1 MLKLFLQRIR
11 LNLKNL
17 FAKKIKIPSKIYNF
31 VYSYPN
37 YHELLL
43 SYLLTNINNEV
54 NYSKKIFG
62 KEIDNYLT
70 SKDIFNDIDFKSH
83 NKYIPA
89 YFNKGDVKVPYEASR
104 LQFFQKLD
112 LLSILK
118 KEHNFHEDIKV
129 DNFPLIYWNSPMEVA
144 IRNINLIFH
153 RNFIEKNDLDSKIF
167 GNNKDLIDSFISQHY
182 QFIIENLENKGNVVG
197 NHYLI
202 ELCSIILTLAT
213 YKFEDRERDLNYFL
227 KELSIQLDEQF
238 NQDGTNFEGSSHYS
252 AFVTEALLLC
262 KLGIETIQPNSYL
275 IETLNELIKSNK
287 NLISLLMV
295 NGELSQI
302 GDNDSGRIFYFYFD
316 EDNPLKMDW
325 LINLIQ
331 HFINDEDENLHIKE
345 IEDFNNKE
353 INLDA
358 YLRVDHPPI
367 KVFNEDFNLYSFED
381 FGIFIWRND
390 EGTEHFSIR
399 CGKLGQNGIGGHSH
413 YDQLSIECYTDG
425 KWIARDPG
433 TGTYTDNIDLRN
445 KFRSM
450 IYHWGPNTDLDF
462 PYESE
467 FDCFK
472 LAHASE
478 GKVLK
483 FDKFNF
489 LGSALFNGKEIF
501 RKVNIDNGIISI
513 SDFSKDV
520 QIKPYNNWGEQKNGA
535 KFEFSEGYKR
545 LI

>member
-1 MLKLFLQRIR
+1 MFKLSLQRSR
-11 LNLKNL
+11 YYLKNL
-17 FAKKIKIPSKIYNF
+17 FAKKIIIPSKINNF
-31 VYSYPN
+31 EYTYPK
-37 YHELLL
+37 YHKLLV
-43 SYLLTNINNEV
+43 SYLLSNSNNEI

-62 KEIDNYLT
+62 KETDNFLT
-70 SKDIFNDIDFKSH
+70 SKDIFNEIDFESH
-83 NKYIPA
+83 NKFKPA

-104 LQFFQKLD
+104 LQFLQKLD
-112 LLSILK
+112 LLSILN
-118 KEHNFHEDIKV
+118 KEHNFHESVAV
-129 DNFPLIYWNSPMEVA
+129 DKFPMIYWNSPMDVA

-153 RNFIEKNDLDSKIF
+153 RNFLEENNLDLQILD
-167 GNNKDLIDSFISQHY
+167 NNKKLIDSVISQHY

-213 YKFEDRERDLNYFL
+213 YKFENRERDLNYFIN
-227 KELSIQLDEQF
+227 EFSNQLDNQF
-238 NQDGTNFEGSSHYS
+238 YEDGTNFEGSSHYS
-252 AFVTEALLLC
+252 AFVTEALLLS
-262 KLGIETIQPNSYL
+262 KLALDAIQPNSHL
-275 IETLNELIKSNK
+275 IGNLTKLINSNK
-287 NLISLLMV
+287 NLLSLLMV

-316 EDNPLKMDW
+316 EDSPLKMDW
-325 LINLIQ
+325 LIDLIENFVEDTAKNL
-331 HFINDEDENLHIKE
+331 NIKE
-345 IEDFNNKE
+345 INDLNIKD
-353 INLDA
+353 INLEN

-367 KVFNEDFNLYSFED
+367 KVFNEDFNLYSFKN
-381 FGIFIWRND
+381 FGIFIWRNIR
-390 EGTEHFSIR
+390 GTEHFSIR
-399 CGKLGQNGIGGHSH
+399 CGKFGQNGIGGHSH
-413 YDQLSIECYTDG
+413 YDQLSIECHTNG

-433 TGTYTDNIDLRN
+433 TGTYTDDIGIRN

-450 IYHWGPNTDLDF
+450 IYHWGPNADLEF

-472 LAHASE
+472 LTHAGE
-478 GKVLK
+478 GKVLELN
-483 FDKFNF
+483 KFNF

-501 RKVNIDNGIISI
+501 RKVIIENGTIFI

-520 QIKPYNNWGEQKNGA
+520 QIKPYNNWGELNNGA

>member
-1 MLKLFLQRIR
+1 M
-11 LNLKNL
+11 
-17 FAKKIKIPSKIYNF
+17 
-31 VYSYPN
+31 
-37 YHELLL
+37 
-43 SYLLTNINNEV
+43 
-54 NYSKKIFG
+54 
-62 KEIDNYLT
+62 
-70 SKDIFNDIDFKSH
+70 
-83 NKYIPA
+83 
-89 YFNKGDVKVPYEASR
+89 
-104 LQFFQKLD
+104 
-112 LLSILK
+112 
-118 KEHNFHEDIKV
+118 
-129 DNFPLIYWNSPMEVA
+129 
-144 IRNINLIFH
+144 
-153 RNFIEKNDLDSKIF
+153 
-167 GNNKDLIDSFISQHY
+167 
-182 QFIIENLENKGNVVG
+182 
-197 NHYLI
+197 I

-262 KLGIETIQPNSYL
+262 KLAIETIQPNSYL

-331 HFINDEDENLHIKE
+331 HFIIDEDENLHIKE

-367 KVFNEDFNLYSFED
+367 KVFNEDFNLYSYED

-390 EGTEHFSIR
+390 KGTEYFSIR

-483 FDKFNF
+483 FLNLKIQN
-489 LGSALFNGKEIF
+489 L
-501 RKVNIDNGIISI
+501 
-513 SDFSKDV
+513 
-520 QIKPYNNWGEQKNGA
+520 
-535 KFEFSEGYKR
+535 
-545 LI
+545 